1 MKSKIKAT
9 NIQASVSSSVIG
21 SFSGEVLDSN
31 ITNKNGLDIT
41 AEVMQNVFE
50 SEDYKEGIENGWF
63 IGFLGHPEDPDCQDF
78 EHACIV
84 MTEGHIDDDGKC
96 YGTFNL
102 IDTPVGQIVKKF
114 IDAGVTFGISIRG
127 AGDIVGNS
135 VDPETFIFRG
145 FDLVAFPAYPNSI
158 PTFTEIAA
166 STSAED
172 RKKYQNICAAVMSN
186 LSELNTGASIEVLR
200 SQFAPQSDVYRA
212 LTNRAEQLGVNAHS
226 CSAVDAE
233 RIQAMTSMYMDAEQR
248 ASVLAAENE
257 KLKIQMA
264 QMQSAQRRKIKAI
277 QRITAS
283 QRSALTEQLDE
294 VTASRDEA
302 ISERDAIMAS
312 SRKLKSDLNAA
323 KKNNLIYQRKAES
336 ASSDSEHK
344 DERIADLQ
352 KQLRET
358 VTASRKAKAAASN
371 RDAELE
377 SAQNALIECKKQL
390 RTYQEAYA
398 SIYASAMGVNPES
411 ISISDSSSVEEVERQ
426 IESATNT
433 VNVAVAPDV
442 EMFDFSD
449 EDNGD
454 LITI

>member
-1 MKSKIKAT
+1 MPFW
-9 NIQASVSSSVIG
+9 SS
-21 SFSGEVLDSN
+21 
-31 ITNKNGLDIT
+31 
-41 AEVMQNVFE
+41 
-50 SEDYKEGIENGWF
+50 
-63 IGFLGHPEDPDCQDF
+63 
-78 EHACIV
+78 
-84 MTEGHIDDDGKC
+84 
-96 YGTFNL
+96 
-102 IDTPVGQIVKKF
+102 
-114 IDAGVTFGISIRG
+114 
-127 AGDIVGNS
+127 
-135 VDPETFIFRG
+135 
-145 FDLVAFPAYPNSI
+145 
-158 PTFTEIAA
+158 
-166 STSAED
+166 
-172 RKKYQNICAAVMSN
+172 
-186 LSELNTGASIEVLR
+186 
-200 SQFAPQSDVYRA
+200 
-212 LTNRAEQLGVNAHS
+212 
-226 CSAVDAE
+226 E

-398 SIYASAMGVNPES
+398 RNSLEHIRKPTQASTLLQWA
-411 ISISDSSSVEEVERQ
+411 
-426 IESATNT
+426 
-433 VNVAVAPDV
+433 
-442 EMFDFSD
+442 
-449 EDNGD
+449 
-454 LITI
+454 